1 MAILKGGIIVT
12 EQILTGV
19 NRFKVTQ
26 KPALLRDDSR
36 YQAMRTEINRRYS
49 PLSGRVD
56 WDKIKSLA
64 ESIATDA
71 GADLLTSAYYCVAV
85 CKTDG
90 VSGLATGLELMLAV
104 LAHASKESSPSME
117 KTTEIINWM
126 VTRVTPDLKEL
137 LGTMDNVRDLYRCE
151 YACQQLFELVKSY
164 QADPASDNLVPNLDT
179 LGFLIFEKLDAV
191 NQIHNVV
198 PTLNNLKSKSKDSQ
212 RKLLFWRG
220 LSFSCLAVLGISCVC
235 LMGVL
240 YQKPQS
246 IVDFIVTQ
254 TSATKVLPAAPTEIK
269 EPSAVKR
276 INTQIDEL
284 FSTVP
289 PANKELLI
297 YPQQIEFL
305 IDLDKYY
312 QRFSKAR
319 TRMANI
325 RQQIN
330 RLSSNN
336 SKITQLK
343 HMSTELDQYA
353 SSLSPVLGR
362 AYYIDEMLEQAQL
375 TRAEQELRLL
385 DGQLKS
391 LLIKRMLLKQE
402 WAKQALA
409 QNSLE
414 RFSDLNEES
423 LERFSELDEESIE
436 RLSELNEESLEI
448 L

>member
-1 MAILKGGIIVT
+1 MT

-56 WDKIKSLA
+56 WDKIKTLA
-64 ESIATDA
+64 ESIAMDA

-90 VSGLATGLELMLAV
+90 VAGLATGLELMLAV
-104 LAHASKESSPSME
+104 LAHASKESSPSAE

-126 VTRVTPDLKEL
+126 ITRVTPDLKEL

-151 YACQQLFELVKSY
+151 YACQQLFELVQSY
-164 QADPASDNLVPNLDT
+164 QQGDSANVVPNLDT

-198 PTLNNLKSKSKDSQ
+198 PTLNNLKSKSKDSH
-212 RKLLFWRG
+212 RKLLFWRS
-220 LSFSCLAVLGISCVC
+220 LSVASVGVLAVTFVL
-235 LMGVL
+235 LMSTL
-240 YQKPQS
+240 YREPQQV
-246 IVDFIVTQ
+246 VDFLVAQ
-254 TSATKVLPAAPTEIK
+254 TSATKVSPVIVHN

-284 FSTVP
+284 FASVP
-289 PANKELLI
+289 PANKDVLI
-297 YPQQIEFL
+297 YPQQVEFL

-325 RQQIN
+325 SQQIETLATN
-330 RLSSNN
+330 TR
-336 SKITQLK
+336 KITQLK
-343 HMSTELDQYA
+343 QMSTDLDQYA

-362 AYYIDEMLEQAQL
+362 AYYIDEMLDTAQL
-375 TRAEQELRLL
+375 TRAEQELGLL

-402 WAKQALA
+402 WAKQALTLKMA
-409 QNSLE
+409 DQGLE
-414 RFSDLNEES
+414 EKPLANKG
-423 LERFSELDEESIE
+423 
-436 RLSELNEESLEI
+436 
-448 L
+448 

>member
-1 MAILKGGIIVT
+1 MT

-104 LAHASKESSPSME
+104 LAHASKESSPSLE

-151 YACQQLFELVKSY
+151 YACQQLFELVQSY
-164 QADPASDNLVPNLDT
+164 QHSESSNLTPNLDT

-191 NQIHNVV
+191 NQVHNVV

-220 LSFSCLAVLGISCVC
+220 VSFACLAVLGCTLVFLI
-235 LMGVL
+235 GAL
-240 YQKPQS
+240 YKAPQNV
-246 IVDFIVTQ
+246 VDFLVVN
-254 TSATKVLPAAPTEIK
+254 TSATKVLVDPKPTE
-269 EPSAVKR
+269 VKP
-276 INTQIDEL
+276 INTQIDAL
-284 FSTVP
+284 FSAVP
-289 PANKELLI
+289 PANKDMLI
-297 YPQQIEFL
+297 YPQQVEFL

-343 HMSTELDQYA
+343 QMSTELDQYA

-362 AYYIDEMLEQAQL
+362 AYYIDEMLETAQL
-375 TRAEQELRLL
+375 ERAEQELMLL

-402 WAKQALA
+402 WAKQALTQKSLERVKDA
-409 QNSLE
+409 ERLATKSDNSLE
-414 RFSDLNEES
+414 RNES
-423 LERFSELDEESIE
+423 LEQ
-436 RLSELNEESLEI
+436 SL
-448 L
+448 

>member
-1 MAILKGGIIVT
+1 MT

-56 WDKIKSLA
+56 WEKVKTLA
-64 ESIATDA
+64 ESIAMDA
-71 GADLLTSAYYCVAV
+71 GADLLISAYYCVAV

-90 VSGLATGLELMLAV
+90 VAGLATGLELMLAV
-104 LAHASKESSPSME
+104 LAHASKESSPSAE

-126 VTRVTPDLKEL
+126 ITRVTPDLKEL

-151 YACQQLFELVKSY
+151 YACQQLFELLQSY
-164 QADPASDNLVPNLDT
+164 QQDSSSNLVPNLDT

-198 PTLNNLKSKSKDSQ
+198 PTLNNLKSKSKDSH
-212 RKLLFWRG
+212 RKLLFWRS
-220 LSFSCLAVLGISCVC
+220 LSFVSMSVLAITFVL
-235 LMGVL
+235 LMKTL
-240 YQKPQS
+240 YREPQQV
-246 IVDFIVTQ
+246 VDFLVAQ
-254 TSATKVLPAAPTEIK
+254 TSATKVDSFAGQQ

-284 FSTVP
+284 FASVP
-289 PANKELLI
+289 PANKEVLI
-297 YPQQIEFL
+297 YPQQIDFL

-325 RQQIN
+325 SQQIET
-330 RLSSNN
+330 LASNTGQ
-336 SKITQLK
+336 IVHLK
-343 HMSTELDQYA
+343 QMSTDLDQYA

-362 AYYIDEMLEQAQL
+362 AYYIDEMLATAQL
-375 TRAEQELRLL
+375 QRAGKELNLL

-402 WAKQALA
+402 WAKQSLTED
-409 QNSLE
+409 SLE
-414 RFSDLNEES
+414 RI
-423 LERFSELDEESIE
+423 ESIE
-436 RLSELNEESLEI
+436 RLERVSSLESKP
-448 L
+448 LANKK

>member
-1 MAILKGGIIVT
+1 MT

-104 LAHASKESSPSME
+104 LAHASKESSPSLE

-151 YACQQLFELVKSY
+151 YACQQLFELVQSY
-164 QADPASDNLVPNLDT
+164 QQDASPNLVPNLDT

-191 NQIHNVV
+191 NQVHNVV

-220 LSFSCLAVLGISCVC
+220 LSFSCLAVLGFTFVFLI
-235 LMGVL
+235 GTL
-240 YQKPQS
+240 YKAPQNV
-246 IVDFIVTQ
+246 VDFLVVQ
-254 TSATKVLPAAPTEIK
+254 TSATKVLVDPKPREVT
-269 EPSAVKR
+269 P
-276 INTQIDEL
+276 INTQIDAL
-284 FSTVP
+284 FSAVP
-289 PANKELLI
+289 PANKDMLI

-330 RLSSNN
+330 QLSSNN

-343 HMSTELDQYA
+343 QMSTELDQYA

-362 AYYIDEMLEQAQL
+362 AYYIDEMLNTAQL
-375 TRAEQELRLL
+375 DRAEQELMLL

-402 WAKQALA
+402 WANKALT

-414 RFSDLNEES
+414 RLEHNDSLERIKDADRLVDSSPERNEGLESNES
-423 LERFSELDEESIE
+423 LEQL
-436 RLSELNEESLEI
+436 
-448 L
+448 

>member
-1 MAILKGGIIVT
+1 MT

-104 LAHASKESSPSME
+104 LAHASKESSPSLE

-151 YACQQLFELVKSY
+151 YACQQLFELVQSY
-164 QADPASDNLVPNLDT
+164 QHSESSNLTPNLDT

-191 NQIHNVV
+191 NQVHNVV

-220 LSFSCLAVLGISCVC
+220 LSFSCL
-235 LMGVL
+235 GVL
-240 YQKPQS
+240 SFSIIFLLGTLYKAPQNV
-246 IVDFIVTQ
+246 VDFLVAQ
-254 TSATKVLPAAPTEIK
+254 TTATKVIAAPNPPKIR
-269 EPSAVKR
+269 S
-276 INTQIDEL
+276 IDTQIDAL
-284 FSTVP
+284 FSAVP
-289 PANKELLI
+289 PTDKDMLI
-297 YPQQIEFL
+297 YPQQVEFL

-330 RLSSNN
+330 GLSSNN
-336 SKITQLK
+336 AKITQLK
-343 HMSTELDQYA
+343 QMSTELDQYA

-362 AYYIDEMLEQAQL
+362 AYYIDEILNTAQL
-375 TRAEQELRLL
+375 DRAEQELNLL
-385 DGQLKS
+385 DAQLKS

-409 QNSLE
+409 HSLE
-414 RFSDLNEES
+414 PMKGTEQS
-423 LERFSELDEESIE
+423 L
-436 RLSELNEESLEI
+436 
-448 L
+448 